1 MAAGRRALC
10 AELAKHDVDQ
20 QVIDSVELMA
30 SELLTNA
37 VLHAGGDL
45 RLVLSLDDDLIRVEV
60 RDQSSAPPMLRHPPP
75 DASSGRGI
83 AIVDALASAWGVREM
98 AGGGKSV
105 WFEVSR

>member
-10 AELAKHDVDQ
+10 AELAERDVAQ

-45 RLVLSLDDDLIRVEV
+45 RLVLTVDDDLIRVEV
-60 RDQSSAPPMLRHPPP
+60 IDQSSVQPMLRHPPP

-83 AIVDALASAWGVREM
+83 EIVDALASHWGVRGM